1 MVKMETSSGKPK
13 KDSHQVANKLINRSI
28 CKIPEQT
35 FFYVVFNCVYLI

>member
-13 KDSHQVANKLINRSI
+13 KDIHQEANKAINRSI
-28 CKIPEQT
+28 CNIPKQT